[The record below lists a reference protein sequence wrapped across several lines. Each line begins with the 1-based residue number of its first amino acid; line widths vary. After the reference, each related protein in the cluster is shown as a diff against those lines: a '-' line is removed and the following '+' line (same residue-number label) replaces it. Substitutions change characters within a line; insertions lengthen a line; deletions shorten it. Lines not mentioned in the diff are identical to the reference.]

1 MDTPASTTQPRHPDH
16 SSSTIRRSPP
26 GSLGGAPEG
35 MMIHPPTPFTGL
47 PQGSRGPGLAPAL
60 PPLESRSP
68 GGYNSGSYRHSTS
81 PSTASGGI
89 PESSATDH
97 SNLVISPTHVTSANL
112 NAQKR
117 AYRQR
122 RKDPSCDAC
131 RERKVKCDATETTA
145 CSECSSRN
153 HKCQFT
159 KDTNRRMSSIKQ
171 VQDLQSQIAEL
182 QQEKQH
188 LLTRMG
194 GQDKMDVDPPFRN
207 QREQRPQSSATR
219 RRAPTPAMENFDH
232 VRNNIYVHSAG
243 IFQPPRSHQHGRPAE
258 SADRLPNIPPRAD
271 FAHISRR
278 YLDTIHD
285 AYPVLHWPTF
295 QREVDQVYTARSFNG
310 ISREWVGMYFAV
322 LACGCLS
329 TESAG
334 PHGYNGGMEFYE
346 VATQMLDPW
355 PQDGTMDQVRQL
367 FLLGV
372 FAMESNLKSAGSMW
386 LACATRIAQTMSL
399 DREDAAQSAFEV
411 EMRRRLWWAIY
422 IQDRLT
428 SLGVNLP
435 FTIHEDDSDISLPSP
450 IDDRYITSLNVPY
463 PPNMPASPFVA
474 LIRIARFVSGIR
486 QSLKSDIV
494 VDTDLQAHEEQF
506 RSILS
511 QLPEAYNPHSDAR
524 LEPSF
529 LVPIIALHF
538 ARFQLYRRNLSPA
551 CSPAD
556 RGAALTRCTTV
567 AHDTAKVLQRALHSL
582 GPDKNWTQRMA
593 SNTVCLH
600 FWRCILILCLQKDYQ
615 AALIIVTASAAIGN
629 TRKSNTACGKNI
641 IFFLEQLTE
650 RARRGDGH
658 TYQFAEDEELLV
670 YASGDLQSSLE
681 HSWAWAG
688 ATGRTRQAR
697 GMSDSIQGTLP
708 LRPNPKAPETG
719 ERNWPG
725 WGAAE
730 YMITTL
736 MGPQKQFERNAPAYY
751 STPHNPMKRV
761 QLAPDVAAVS
771 SPKAST
777 TPSNASRIS
786 IANII

>member
-1 MDTPASTTQPRHPDH
+1 MDTPASSTQQRHPDH
-16 SSSTIRRSPP
+16 SSTTVRRSPP
-26 GSLGGAPEG
+26 GSLSGSPRG

-47 PQGSRGPGLAPAL
+47 PQGARGPGLTPAL

-89 PESSATDH
+89 PENSANDH
-97 SNLVISPTHVTSANL
+97 SSLVISPTHVTSSNL

-171 VQDLQSQIAEL
+171 VQDLQSQITEL

-194 GQDKMDVDPPFRN
+194 GQDKMDVDAPSRN
-207 QREQRPQSSATR
+207 HREQRPQSSATR
-219 RRAPTPAMENFDH
+219 RRAPAPAIENFEH

-243 IFQPPRSHQHGRPAE
+243 IFQPPTPHQRCEPSD
-258 SADRLPNIPPRAD
+258 SADILPDIPPRAD

-278 YLDTIHD
+278 YLDAIHD

-295 QREVDQVYTARSFNG
+295 QREVDQVYTARSFSG
-310 ISREWVGMYFAV
+310 TSREWVGMYFAV
-322 LACGCLS
+322 LACGCLNA
-329 TESAG
+329 EHNA
-334 PHGYNGGMEFYE
+334 PHGHNSGINFYDI
-346 VATQMLDPW
+346 ATQMLNPW
-355 PQDGTMDQVRQL
+355 PQDETMNKVRHL
-367 FLLGV
+367 FLLGL
-372 FAMESNLKSAGSMW
+372 FATESNMKSAGSMW
-386 LACATRIAQTMSL
+386 LACATRVAQTILLS
-399 DREDAAQSAFEV
+399 REDTAQSAFEV

-422 IQDRLT
+422 VQDRLT

-435 FTIHEDDSDISLPSP
+435 FTIHEDDNDVSLPSP

-463 PPNMPASPFVA
+463 PQNTPASPFLA
-474 LIRIARFVSGIR
+474 LIGTTRLVSGIR
-486 QSLKSDIV
+486 QSLKSDII
-494 VDTDLQAHEEQF
+494 TSSDLQAHEEQF
-506 RSILS
+506 RSTLS
-511 QLPEAYNPHSDAR
+511 ELPEAYNPHSDAR
-524 LEPSF
+524 LEPSS
-529 LVPIIALHF
+529 LMPIFALHF

-551 CSPAD
+551 CAPAD
-556 RGAALTRCTTV
+556 RGAALTHCAAV
-567 AHDTAKVLQRALHSL
+567 AHDTAKILQRALRTL
-582 GPDKNWTQRMA
+582 DPDKSWARRMA

-600 FWRCILILCLQKDYQ
+600 FWRCILILSLQKDFQ
-615 AALIIVTASAAIGN
+615 TAQIIISASAAMGN
-629 TRKSNTACGKNI
+629 IRKINTACGKNM
-641 IFFLEQLTE
+641 IFFLEQLAE
-650 RARRGDGH
+650 RARRGDGRR
-658 TYQFAEDEELLV
+658 YQFADDEELLA

-688 ATGRTRQAR
+688 ATGWTTQAR
-697 GMSDSIQGTLP
+697 GSSDGPAGADLH
-708 LRPNPKAPETG
+708 APDTG
-719 ERNWPG
+719 ARQWPG
-725 WGAAE
+725 WGAVE
-730 YMITTL
+730 YMISTL
-736 MGPQKQFERNAPAYY
+736 MGLQKQSERSTPAYY
-751 STPHNPMKRV
+751 PTPHNPVKRV
-761 QLAPDVAAVS
+761 QMASDAAA
-771 SPKAST
+771 SPKPAAAP
-777 TPSNASRIS
+777 PSNASRIS

>member
-1 MDTPASTTQPRHPDH
+1 
-16 SSSTIRRSPP
+16 
-26 GSLGGAPEG
+26 
-35 MMIHPPTPFTGL
+35 MMIHPPTPFTGM
-47 PQGSRGPGLAPAL
+47 PQGARGPGLAPAL
-60 PPLESRSP
+60 PLLESRSP

-97 SNLVISPTHVTSANL
+97 SSLVISPTHVTSANL

-188 LLTRMG
+188 LLNRMG
-194 GQDKMDVDPPFRN
+194 GQDKMDVDPPSRN
-207 QREQRPQSSATR
+207 HREQRPQSSATAG
-219 RRAPTPAMENFDH
+219 RAPAPAMENFEH

-243 IFQPPRSHQHGRPAE
+243 IFQPPRPHLRYKPSE
-258 SADRLPNIPPRAD
+258 SADALPSIPPRAD

-310 ISREWVGMYFAV
+310 ISRDWIGMYFAV
-322 LACGCLS
+322 LACGCLNA
-329 TESAG
+329 EHDA
-334 PHGYNGGMEFYE
+334 PHGHNSGMNFYDI
-346 VATQMLDPW
+346 ATQMLSPW
-355 PQDGTMDQVRQL
+355 PQDGSMDQVRQL
-367 FLLGV
+367 FLLGL
-372 FAMESNLKSAGSMW
+372 FATESNMKSAGSMW
-386 LACATRIAQTMSL
+386 LACATRVAQSISL
-399 DREDAAQSAFEV
+399 SREDTAHSAFEV

-422 IQDRLT
+422 VQDRLT

-435 FTIHEDDSDISLPSP
+435 FTIHEDDCDVSLPSP

-463 PPNMPASPFVA
+463 PQNMSASPLVA
-474 LIRIARFVSGIR
+474 LVRTTRLVSGIR
-486 QSLKSDIV
+486 QSLKSEVIANN
-494 VDTDLQAHEEQF
+494 DLQAHEEQF
-506 RSILS
+506 RSVLS

-524 LEPSF
+524 LEPSS
-529 LVPIIALHF
+529 LMPIIALHF
-538 ARFQLYRRNLSPA
+538 ARFQLYRRNLSPVCA
-551 CSPAD
+551 PAD
-556 RGAALTRCTTV
+556 RGAALTHCAAV
-567 AHDTAKVLQRALHSL
+567 AHDTAKILQRALHTL
-582 GPDKNWTQRMA
+582 DPDKNWARRMA

-600 FWRCILILCLQKDYQ
+600 FWRCILILCLQKEFQ
-615 AALIIVTASAAIGN
+615 AAQIIIATSAAIGN
-629 TRKSNTACGKNI
+629 IRKINTACGKNMV
-641 IFFLEQLTE
+641 FFLEQLAE
-650 RARRGDGH
+650 RARRGDGRM
-658 TYQFAEDEELLV
+658 YQFADDEELLA

-688 ATGRTRQAR
+688 ATGRTTHAR
-697 GMSDSIQGTLP
+697 GTSDP
-708 LRPNPKAPETG
+708 LQSDPSAPDNG

-725 WGAAE
+725 WGAVE
-730 YMITTL
+730 YMMSTL
-736 MGPQKQFERNAPAYY
+736 MGLQKQSERNAPAYY
-751 STPHNPMKRV
+751 PTPHNPMKRV
-761 QLAPDVAAVS
+761 QLASDAPAAT
-771 SPKAST
+771 SPKSST
-777 TPSNASRIS
+777 APSNASRIS

>member
-1 MDTPASTTQPRHPDH
+1 MDAPASSTQQRHPDH
-16 SSSTIRRSPP
+16 SSTTVRRSPP
-26 GSLGGAPEG
+26 GSLGGSPKG
-35 MMIHPPTPFTGL
+35 MMIHPPTPFTGM
-47 PQGSRGPGLAPAL
+47 PQGARGPGLAPAL
-60 PPLESRSP
+60 PLLESRSP

-97 SNLVISPTHVTSANL
+97 SSLVISPTHVTSANL

-188 LLTRMG
+188 LLNRMG
-194 GQDKMDVDPPFRN
+194 GQDKMDVDPPSRN
-207 QREQRPQSSATR
+207 HREQRPQSSATAG
-219 RRAPTPAMENFDH
+219 RAPAPAMENFEH

-243 IFQPPRSHQHGRPAE
+243 IFQPPRPHLRYKPSE
-258 SADRLPNIPPRAD
+258 SADALPSIPPRAD

-310 ISREWVGMYFAV
+310 ISRDWIGMYFAV
-322 LACGCLS
+322 LACGCLNA
-329 TESAG
+329 EHDA
-334 PHGYNGGMEFYE
+334 PHGHNSGMNFYDI
-346 VATQMLDPW
+346 ATQMLSPW
-355 PQDGTMDQVRQL
+355 PQDGSMDQVRQL
-367 FLLGV
+367 FLLGL
-372 FAMESNLKSAGSMW
+372 FATESNMKSAGSMW
-386 LACATRIAQTMSL
+386 LACATRVAQSISL
-399 DREDAAQSAFEV
+399 SREDTAHSAFEV

-422 IQDRLT
+422 VQDRLT

-435 FTIHEDDSDISLPSP
+435 FTIHEDDCDVSLPSP

-463 PPNMPASPFVA
+463 PQNMSASPLVA
-474 LIRIARFVSGIR
+474 LVRTTRLVSGIR
-486 QSLKSDIV
+486 QSLKSEVIANN
-494 VDTDLQAHEEQF
+494 DLQAHEEQF
-506 RSILS
+506 RSVLS

-524 LEPSF
+524 LEPSS
-529 LVPIIALHF
+529 LMPIIALHF
-538 ARFQLYRRNLSPA
+538 ARFQLYRRNLSPVCA
-551 CSPAD
+551 PAD
-556 RGAALTRCTTV
+556 RGAALTHCAAV
-567 AHDTAKVLQRALHSL
+567 AHDTAKILQRALHTL
-582 GPDKNWTQRMA
+582 DPDKNWARRMA

-600 FWRCILILCLQKDYQ
+600 FWRCILILCLQKEFQ
-615 AALIIVTASAAIGN
+615 AAQIIIATSAAIGN
-629 TRKSNTACGKNI
+629 IRKINTACGKNMV
-641 IFFLEQLTE
+641 FFLEQLAE
-650 RARRGDGH
+650 RARRGDGRM
-658 TYQFAEDEELLV
+658 YQFADDEELLA

-688 ATGRTRQAR
+688 ATGRTTHAR
-697 GMSDSIQGTLP
+697 GTSDP
-708 LRPNPKAPETG
+708 LRSDPSAPDNG

-725 WGAAE
+725 WGAVE
-730 YMITTL
+730 YMMSTL
-736 MGPQKQFERNAPAYY
+736 MGLQKQSERNAPAYY
-751 STPHNPMKRV
+751 PTPHNPMKRV
-761 QLAPDVAAVS
+761 QLASDAPAAT
-771 SPKAST
+771 SPKSST
-777 TPSNASRIS
+777 APSNASRIS